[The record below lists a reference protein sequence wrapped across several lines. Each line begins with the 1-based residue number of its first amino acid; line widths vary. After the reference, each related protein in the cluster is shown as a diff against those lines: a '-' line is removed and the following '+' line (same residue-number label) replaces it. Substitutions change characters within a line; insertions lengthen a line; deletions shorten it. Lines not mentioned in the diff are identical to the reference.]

1 MLYSDICNSPW
12 MYIWVLVLL
21 VAAMAQ
27 SLLFMRKAWRHGK
40 EIGMTSGE
48 LKNGLRTGI
57 TVSILPTLPVLLVFV
72 SLVQLLG
79 TPLTWLR
86 LSIIGSAHYE
96 AYAASLAVEAM
107 GEELVLNGYSIAG
120 WTAAQVL
127 KTILVLIIEKE
138 LRLERLM
145 GSGGMPSSHSA
156 TTCALA
162 TACGM
167 VHGTDSGV
175 FAIAFIFSF
184 IVMYKSFNS

>member
-1 MLYSDICNSPW
+1 MVEFFRGLLENR
-12 MYIWVLVLL
+12 VLL
-21 VAAMAQ
+21 AA
-27 SLLFMRKAWRHGK
+27 
-40 EIGMTSGE
+40 
-48 LKNGLRTGI
+48 
-57 TVSILPTLPVLLVFV
+57 
-72 SLVQLLG
+72 
-79 TPLTWLR
+79 
-86 LSIIGSAHYE
+86 
-96 AYAASLAVEAM
+96 
-107 GEELVLNGYSIAG
+107 IAG
-120 WTAAQVL
+120 WTGAQVL

-184 IVMYKSFNS
+184 IVMYDACNVRLETGKQAVAIKELQELLRKMGENLSAEEKLKELVGHTLPQVLVGALLGTLIAVGIVLI